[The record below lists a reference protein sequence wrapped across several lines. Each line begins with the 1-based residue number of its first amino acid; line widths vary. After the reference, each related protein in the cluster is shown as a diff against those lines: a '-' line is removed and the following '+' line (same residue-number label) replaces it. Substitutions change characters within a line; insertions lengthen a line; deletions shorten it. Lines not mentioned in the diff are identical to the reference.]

1 MAPLRV
7 LIIDDSEDDR
17 EAFRRMLTHGLPAA
31 YDVVEAAA
39 GGQLN
44 PTQAASLLSAM
55 GALAQIVEDDELLG
69 RNEALERK
77 HGLGARETTT
87 FGPLSHESSIA
98 AARSTA
104 ASWSMRPACP
114 WFASRL

>member
-1 MAPLRV
+1 MVPPLRAAELPV
-7 LIIDDSEDDR
+7 EVELAGGSLADK
-17 EAFRRMLTHGLPAA
+17 GLA
-31 YDVVEAAA
+31 VVEAAA